1 MYFENDKSTL
11 GDINAK
17 KKREHPFNLF
27 SKQNV

>member
-17 KKREHPFNLF
+17 KREQPFNLF